1 MNSIDKQTLLDSCQT
16 GDILLYSSSNIIS
29 RAIEYFTRS
38 KYSHVSMILKSPTYI
53 DSSLTGLYIVESAK
67 EDIPDSLTGKKIMG
81 VQIIPLEDA
90 LDYYKNSWVG
100 SVYYRKLNCERNE
113 TFRSTLSTLI
123 LNTEG
128 TAYDLCIFDW
138 LRACFDIE
146 IGDRQI
152 TKRFWCSALVAYLYT
167 ELGFLEKTLE
177 WSMIE
182 PRQFSSFEDKRLSYI
197 NCKLKPEI
205 EIVNL

>member
-1 MNSIDKQTLLDSCQT
+1 MSSINKQTLLNTCQT
-16 GDILLYSSSNIIS
+16 GDILLYSSRSIIS
-29 RAIEYFTRS
+29 RTIEYLTKS
-38 KYSHVSMILKSPTYI
+38 KYSHVSMILRSPTYI
-53 DSSLTGLYIVESAK
+53 DSRLTGLYIVESAK
-67 EDIPDSLTGKKIMG
+67 ENIPDSLTGKKIMG

-100 SVYYRKLNCERNE
+100 SIYYRKLDCARTEAFQ
-113 TFRSTLSTLI
+113 TTLSTLI

-138 LRACFDIE
+138 FRAYFDLE
-146 IGDRQI
+146 IGNRQI

-167 ELGFLEKTLE
+167 ELGFLDKTLE

-182 PRQFSSFEDKRLSYI
+182 PRQFSATENKCLSYI
-197 NCKLKPEI
+197 DCTLRPEI
-205 EIVNL
+205 EIVDI